1 MKIIGLCGG
10 SGSGK
15 SAVSEL
21 LEKIGIP
28 HIDADRIYHNITSY
42 ESDCMRELASVFGD
56 GVKNGDGSL
65 NRAYLREIV
74 FFGIDSNQKR
84 NTLNKI
90 THKYVLAEI
99 DNQIEKYKADGREA
113 VIADIPLLFE
123 SGFYKK
129 CDFTVAVIADD
140 EIRAK
145 RIVCRDNITEEQAK
159 ARINAQ
165 ISTEE
170 LISKV
175 DFVLENNRDLAE
187 LEIAVMDLYRNKI
200 K

>member
-21 LEKIGIP
+21 LKKIGIP

-90 THKYVLAEI
+90 TI
-99 DNQIEKYKADGREA
+99 
-113 VIADIPLLFE
+113 
-123 SGFYKK
+123 
-129 CDFTVAVIADD
+129 
-140 EIRAK
+140 
-145 RIVCRDNITEEQAK
+145 
-159 ARINAQ
+159 
-165 ISTEE
+165 
-170 LISKV
+170 
-175 DFVLENNRDLAE
+175 
-187 LEIAVMDLYRNKI
+187 
-200 K
+200 